1 MSRNLPVCL
10 SIAGSDP
17 SGGAGI
23 DADLKTLL
31 ANGVYG
37 CAVITAITAQNTKT
51 VSAVN
56 PVSAELLQAQLDS
69 VFSDIT
75 PSAVK
80 IGMTG
85 NAKLVHVI
93 ARCLKDW
100 HAENVVCDPVL
111 ISSSGTRLTEEAAQD
126 AMQEKL
132 FPLCRLITP
141 NIPEAETLSGVRIL
155 SDDDRILAAKSLSEK
170 TGSAVLVKGG
180 HAAGLARDL
189 LYEAGTCT
197 WFEAERIDNKNTHG
211 TGCTLSSAIAA
222 NLAKYKDLKTAV
234 QRAKEYLTGAIR
246 AGLDLGK
253 GSGPLDHGYALSG
266 EFTE

>member
-1 MSRNLPVCL
+1 MSRNLPACL

-23 DADLKTLL
+23 DADLKTFL

-37 CAVITAITAQNTKT
+37 CAAITAITAQNTKT
-51 VSAVN
+51 VSAVS
-56 PVSAELLQAQLDS
+56 PVSAELLRAQLDS
-69 VFSDIT
+69 VFSDIC

-85 NAKLVHVI
+85 NAKLVRVI
-93 ARCLKDW
+93 ATCLKNW
-100 HAENVVCDPVL
+100 KAQNIVCDPVL
-111 ISSSGTRLTEEAAQD
+111 ISSTGTRLTEEAAED
-126 AMQEKL
+126 AMLEEL

-141 NIPEAETLSGVRIL
+141 NIPEAETLSGVEIKD
-155 SDDDRILAAKSLSEK
+155 DDDRILAAKSLSEK
-170 TGSAVLVKGG
+170 TGSAVLIKGG

-189 LYEAGTCT
+189 LYEAGNCI
-197 WFEAERIDNKNTHG
+197 WYEAERIDNKNTHG

-222 NLAKYKDLKTAV
+222 NLAKNEDLKTAV
-234 QRAKEYLTGAIR
+234 KRAKEYLTGAIR